1 MFRCMAVSSSR
12 AASLLTL
19 NLSTDEED
27 KAQRGVMTNTL
38 NFNPNLYDGYR
49 YPSQR
54 C

>member
-1 MFRCMAVSSSR
+1 MFRCMAVSSSH

-19 NLSTDEED
+19 NLSIDEED
-27 KAQRGVMTNTL
+27 RAQRGLIANTL

-49 YPSQR
+49 YPSQI